1 MILLILS
8 GAYNQKN
15 KYMENMETNELSL
28 TSNISNEEQNILK
41 DEMSKPHVV
50 LNPTKEIGLVLM
62 NQSNYWGRLIVW
74 DI

>member
-1 MILLILS
+1 
-8 GAYNQKN
+8 
-15 KYMENMETNELSL
+15 MENMETNELSL